1 MPLTTIPKNVLN
13 VYQLSIYQNL
23 NYMHRLENDDIP
35 KISVEL
41 IKKPKHKYLTKF
53 SKDSYITKSF
63 CLSNMKYC
71 ISVGGPKLWN
81 DLL

>member
-1 MPLTTIPKNVLN
+1 MYMKIY
-13 VYQLSIYQNL
+13 VYLCIA
-23 NYMHRLENDDIP
+23 

-41 IKKPKHKYLTKF
+41 IKKPKNKYLTKF

-63 CLSNMKYC
+63 SLSNMKYC
-71 ISVGGPKLWN
+71 ISVRGPKLWN